1 MDTLKDSVVITV
13 VTLDKIQWQC
23 AILVTKEV
31 NPDDPI
37 YIQNSRNA
45 VHETETPY
53 STEFI
58 SAVQFFSL
66 YISNSIPQMVSEIR
80 VMMEF

>member
-1 MDTLKDSVVITV
+1 MDTLKDSVVITI

-45 VHETETPY
+45 FMKLRQVTVLNLFQQSGSFHYILVT
-53 STEFI
+53 
-58 SAVQFFSL
+58 QFHKWL
-66 YISNSIPQMVSEIR
+66 VKLEL
-80 VMMEF
+80 